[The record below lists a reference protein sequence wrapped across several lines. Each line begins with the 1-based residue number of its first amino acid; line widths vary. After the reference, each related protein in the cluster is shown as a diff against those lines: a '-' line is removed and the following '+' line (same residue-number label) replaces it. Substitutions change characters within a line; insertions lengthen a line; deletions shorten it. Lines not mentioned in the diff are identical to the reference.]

1 MCISIISGRV
11 LYLIDSKNANIFKS
25 LKLLHVIFINVLAS
39 CKKKKKKK
47 KWNSEEE
54 NENSPYTNQN
64 GTPLFV
70 F

>member
-25 LKLLHVIFINVLAS
+25 LKLLHVIFINELES
-39 CKKKKKKK
+39 CKKKKKNEIVKK
-47 KWNSEEE
+47 KMK
-54 NENSPYTNQN
+54 TVLTQIKM
-64 GTPLFV
+64 GLPLFV

>member
-39 CKKKKKKK
+39 CKKKKKNEIVKK
-47 KWNSEEE
+47 KMK
-54 NENSPYTNQN
+54 TVLTQIKM
-64 GTPLFV
+64 GLPLFV